1 MDNQNKN
8 EVCDPS
14 ISKCV
19 NKPKLSEYLTH
30 ETKKHSLIKFI
41 GLVVIVI
48 LYLVFMS
55 MKLGTGTGIF
65 VTIMTWTFFIF
76 CTPIADAG
84 FLLAFPIRLLT
95 GFRMM
100 YTQLLSFVLAGAINL
115 YAFFVVPSIYG
126 KTILLKLFHQILAHP
141 FPFWGIILLSLIGTL
156 FSIYFGDEL
165 VDVAHH
171 SQRKKYQ
178 KHLNKYQIIVFLFV
192 IGITIIL
199 YNFLLKN
206 LGVNIPL

>member
-1 MDNQNKN
+1 MFENKSK
-8 EVCDPS
+8 S
-14 ISKCV
+14 I

-30 ETKKHSLIKFI
+30 ETKKHSLIRFM

-48 LYLVFMS
+48 AYLVFMS

-84 FLLAFPIRLLT
+84 FLLAFPVRVLM

-100 YTQLLSFVLAGAINL
+100 YTQLLSFVLAFGINL
-115 YAFFVVPSIYG
+115 YAYFITPSIYNE
-126 KTILLKLFHQILAHP
+126 TIILKLFHQILSHP

-165 VDVAHH
+165 VDVSSH
-171 SQRKKYQ
+171 SQREKYH
-178 KHLNKYQIIVFLFV
+178 KHLNKYQIIIFLFV
-192 IGITIIL
+192 MGITIIL
-199 YNFLLKN
+199 YNFLLTN
-206 LGVNIPL
+206 LGINIPL